1 MGNMRRFGGGV
12 LVASAVLLTSTSAK
26 AEDIRGLVVRT
37 LVLSED
43 TWLVGDVTCT
53 VEGAPCIAF
62 GAPDITLYLNGFT
75 MTGLANAA
83 TGCGGTSVMGEF
95 GISTSNQRDV
105 VIRGPGLIQR
115 FRNSAV
121 FFQGTARGRIANVT
135 ATTNCIAG
143 IQVNATS
150 SGTLIEANVL
160 VRNGHS
166 VAGSARGGIT
176 INGGS
181 NNVIR
186 WNETSGNGYA
196 DPPDDYGIGI
206 VAGSNNLIEGNT
218 AMGNTNGIA
227 LFPAATN
234 TVVRDNLVVGNP
246 PIQVSASLPA
256 IGGVDILNLSSPGT
270 STFERNL
277 CLTAIGAPCP
287 DLSPFPIPRKPQ
299 P

>member
-1 MGNMRRFGGGV
+1 MGNLPRFR
-12 LVASAVLLTSTSAK
+12 VACVAVGLILTTNLAR
-26 AEDIRGLVVRT
+26 AEEIRGLIVRT
-37 LVLSED
+37 LILSED
-43 TWLVGDVTCT
+43 TWLVGDVQCT

-62 GAPDITLYLNGFT
+62 GAPDITLYLSGWT
-75 MTGLANAA
+75 ITGLANAT
-83 TGCGGTSVMGEF
+83 TGCGGASVTSEF
-95 GISTSNQRDV
+95 GISTSNQRGID
-105 VIRGPGLIQR
+105 IRGPGVLQR

-121 FFQGTARGRIANVT
+121 FFQGTAGGRISNVT

-150 SGTLIEANVL
+150 SGIRIEANVL
-160 VRNGHS
+160 VRNGHA
-166 VAGSARGGIT
+166 VAGSPRGGIT

-206 VAGSNNLIEGNT
+206 VAGNNNLVEENT

-227 LFPAATN
+227 VFTAATG
-234 TVVRDNLVVGNP
+234 TVVRGNLAVGNP
-246 PIQVSASLPA
+246 PVQVSVSLP
-256 IGGVDILNLSSPGT
+256 GNPGVDILNLSAAGT
-270 STFERNL
+270 TTFERNL

-287 DLSPFPIPRKPQ
+287 QLSTTPIPRRPQ

>member
-1 MGNMRRFGGGV
+1 MSNSRIHRVAG
-12 LVASAVLLTSTSAK
+12 LVVSVLLTTGPMASA
-26 AEDIRGLVVRT
+26 EHLRGTIVRT

-62 GAPDITLYLNGFT
+62 GTPDITLYLNGFT
-75 MTGLANAA
+75 ITGLASAT
-83 TGCGGTSVMGEF
+83 TGCGGTSVTGEF

-105 VIRGPGLIQR
+105 VIRGPGVLQR

-121 FFQGTARGRIANVT
+121 FFQGTTRGQITNVT

-150 SGTLIEANVL
+150 SGIRIEANVL

-166 VAGSARGGIT
+166 VAGSPRGGIT

-196 DPPDDYGIGI
+196 EPPDDYGIGI
-206 VAGSNNLIEGNT
+206 VAGSNNLIEENT

-227 LFPAATN
+227 IFLAATG
-234 TVVRDNLVVGNP
+234 TIVRGNVVVGNP

-256 IGGVDILNLSSPGT
+256 NAGVDILNLSVPGA

-277 CLTAIGAPCP
+277 CLTAVGAPCP
-287 DLSPFPIPRKPQ
+287 DLSPVPIPRKPQ